1 MTPNEA
7 KELLITLIAA
17 ESLPIEVIDISPIQ
31 NLRVSENLRVSDST
45 TEGRIKDVIHQWN
58 TDGKIHTRPPG
69 KGEIM
74 KFYTKTDPDSPAKE
88 LLESLAVEALL
99 ESIIA
104 EQKLPIRFTDTGFRL
119 VTLVEDDPTRYP
131 VKILHGGFR
140 LEKKSDA
147 IVQVAH
153 FKGVADRFEAIL
165 KEKRTKAKLFHLG
178 FRLKKDSETDMLMS
192 QVKAIAKQIN
202 DTLNINYVLNSYSYS
217 HSDGETSETAL
228 KSASICVSLWR
239 FPQR

>member
-1 MTPNEA
+1 MTPTNV
-7 KELLITLIAA
+7 KELLKTLIAA
-17 ESLPIEVIDISPIQ
+17 ECLPLEVIDMTATQ
-31 NLRVSENLRVSDST
+31 NSGVSDYT

-58 TDGKIHTRPPG
+58 TDGKIYTRHPG
-69 KGEIM
+69 RAEIM
-74 KFYTKTDPDSPAKE
+74 EFYTKTDSDLPAKE
-88 LLESLAVEALL
+88 LLESLEVEVIL

-104 EQKLPIRFTDTGFRL
+104 EEKLPIRFTNHGFRL
-119 VTLVEDDPTRYP
+119 VTLAEDDTTRYP

-202 DTLNINYVLNSYSYS
+202 DTLGINYVLNSYSYS

>member
-17 ESLPIEVIDISPIQ
+17 ESLPLEVIDMPATQ
-31 NLRVSENLRVSDST
+31 NSGVSDYT

-58 TDGKIHTRPPG
+58 TDGKIYTRHPG
-69 KGEIM
+69 RAEIM
-74 KFYTKTDPDSPAKE
+74 EFYTKTDSDSPAKE
-88 LLESLAVEALL
+88 LLESLEVEVIL
-99 ESIIA
+99 ESIIV
-104 EQKLPIRFTDTGFRL
+104 EEKLPIRFTNHGFRL
-119 VTLVEDDPTRYP
+119 VTLAEDETTRYP

-202 DTLNINYVLNSYSYS
+202 DTLDINYVLNSYSYS

>member
-17 ESLPIEVIDISPIQ
+17 ESLPIEVIDISPTQ
-31 NLRVSENLRVSDST
+31 KFGASDST
-45 TEGRIKDVIHQWN
+45 TECRIKDVIHQWN
-58 TDGKIHTRPPG
+58 TDGKIYTHPPG
-69 KGEIM
+69 RAEIM
-74 KFYTKTDPDSPAKE
+74 EFYTKTDSDSAAKE
-88 LLESLAVEALL
+88 LLESLSVEALL
-99 ESIIA
+99 KSIIA
-104 EQKLPIRFTDTGFRL
+104 EQKLPIRFTDHGFRL
-119 VTLVEDDPTRYP
+119 VTLAEDDTTRYP

-147 IVQVAH
+147 IVQIAH

-202 DTLNINYVLNSYSYS
+202 DTLGINYVLNSYSYS
-217 HSDGETSETAL
+217 HSDGETSETSL